1 MGPFAFLS
9 SIFNSVASATTT
21 SLKSLETTAEVVNV
35 WADTAKVASEL
46 TSTQMLDEI
55 RYENA
60 LKAEELKALLAQDA
74 PTVK

>member
-1 MGPFAFLS
+1 MGPVKFFSNIFGSVS
-9 SIFNSVASATTT
+9 SVVITT
-21 SLKSLETTAEVVNV
+21 LKAVETTAEVVNV